1 MSVDIGSEIKKFA
14 NFFNKELETYFPLPQ
29 GEEKRVVEAMRYSVL
44 NGGKRLR
51 PFLVAETSKLFD
63 VLPEYAW
70 RVGAALEMLHVYSLI
85 HDDLPAMDNDDLR
98 RGVPTCHKQFD
109 DATAILA
116 GDALLTYAFEILSH
130 RATHPNSSTRCKL
143 VQLLSQAAGGFRGMV
158 AGQMLDIMAENIKQP
173 DNPAQLIRR
182 IEEMKTGRLLRFA
195 IEAGAILGNAS
206 TSEHNAL
213 MLYALKIGQ
222 TFQISDDILD
232 VEGEQSIVG
241 KTLNKDAQQNKL
253 TFVSLYGLDKAKQIA
268 TQLTQEAISALDIF
282 GSRADILKTLAG
294 FIITR
299 NQ

>member
-1 MSVDIGSEIKKFA
+1 MA
-14 NFFNKELETYFPLPQ
+14 
-29 GEEKRVVEAMRYSVL
+29 
-44 NGGKRLR
+44 
-51 PFLVAETSKLFD
+51 
-63 VLPEYAW
+63 
-70 RVGAALEMLHVYSLI
+70 
-85 HDDLPAMDNDDLR
+85 
-98 RGVPTCHKQFD
+98 
-109 DATAILA
+109 
-116 GDALLTYAFEILSH
+116 
-130 RATHPNSSTRCKL
+130 
-143 VQLLSQAAGGFRGMV
+143 GFRGMV